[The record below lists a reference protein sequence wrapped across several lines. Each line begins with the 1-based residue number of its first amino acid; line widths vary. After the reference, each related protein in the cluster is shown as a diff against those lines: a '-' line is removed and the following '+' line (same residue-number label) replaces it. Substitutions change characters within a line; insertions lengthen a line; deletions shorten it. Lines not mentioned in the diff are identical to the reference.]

1 MNTKKIIVYVVK
13 IFLTCAAFAAAIYL
27 LYRFEYIREF
37 RSIDNILG
45 VIPVSLIV
53 ICAGCASAL
62 VWMDYGRKKIPLAIC
77 LAAVFTFTAA
87 LFPVALTGNWFFG
100 KAEVTAGSDGD
111 ISGYEP
117 FKEGSLAAKLGEE
130 PTLVLEN
137 DLPVMDGA
145 LALYP
150 VYAAVAGAV
159 YKKEAYTPDCVRFT
173 NTLKAFDGIIAGERD
188 VIFTAAASQNQ
199 LKAAKERGVE
209 LKLTPIGKEAFVFV
223 VGKNNP
229 VESITLRQI
238 RNVYSGKTAK
248 WATLGWKEGGDI
260 IAFQRPEGS
269 GSQTGLQQ
277 LMKGLPI
284 AAPRP
289 LPSKELIG
297 TNSLM
302 QQISVEW
309 KGVQPALGY
318 TYKFFGTVMNP
329 NENAKFLKID
339 GVEPSVENIK
349 SGAYPFTVNFYAV
362 TRGEPA
368 GNTKLLIDWLLSP
381 QGQRLIEKTGYSPV

>member
-1 MNTKKIIVYVVK
+1 MKAKNTIIYTLKIISTCALFALAVYV
-13 IFLTCAAFAAAIYL
+13 
-27 LYRFEYIREF
+27 LYRYEYLAEW

-45 VIPVSLIV
+45 VMPVSFVFLFCGSAV
-53 ICAGCASAL
+53 AL
-62 VWMDYGRKKIPLAIC
+62 VWLKYERKKIPLCVC
-77 LAAVFTFTAA
+77 LAVVIVLTGV
-87 LFPVALTGNWFFG
+87 LFPNALTGNWVFG
-100 KAEVTAGSDGD
+100 KVEITAGSDGD
-111 ISGYEP
+111 ISGYKP
-117 FKEGSLAAKLGEE
+117 FSEGSLTAKLNEE
-130 PTLVLEN
+130 PTLVLDG

-150 VYAAVAGAV
+150 VYAAVAETV
-159 YKKEAYTPDCVRFT
+159 YKKEAYTPDSVLFT
-173 NTLKAFDGIIAGERD
+173 NTLKAFDGITDGERD
-188 VIFTAAASQNQ
+188 IIFTASASQNQ
-199 LKAAKERGVE
+199 LKTAKDKGVE
-209 LKLTPIGKEAFVFV
+209 LKFTPIGKEAFVFV

-229 VESITLRQI
+229 VDSISLQQI

-248 WATLGWKEGGDI
+248 WATLGWEKGGDI

-318 TYKFFGTVMNP
+318 TYKFFGTVMNA

-362 TRGEPA
+362 TRGEPT
-368 GNTKLLIDWLLSP
+368 GNTKLLIDWLLSS
-381 QGQRLIEKTGYSPV
+381 QGQRLIEKTGYSPI